1 MSIKRV
7 VDTQFWEDATVIERY
22 SVEDK
27 YFLLYLMTNPHSAQ
41 VGIYK
46 LPKKIISFETG
57 YTVDSVSVILERF
70 ENKYKNVLYDNDTH
84 EISVINSLKYSI
96 VKGGKPVGDLL
107 IKELNKIDSDFL
119 VEETYNHLLKFWD
132 KSDRIFDETVKLI
145 FEDEL
150 SKRKEPKETNDN
162 DNDNDNE
169 ESYHDSSWAKPKSV
183 INVGTKPLLADGQ
196 TKMKVGKNRQ
206 TKINVGKD
214 GQMSGQNNKKNPKK
228 PKVLSESGQKSGQN
242 DQDEPKM
249 PTNTQLEDF
258 KKLWNLYPRKKHRDR
273 AYKAYKKAIKD
284 GTTNKQI
291 QDGIINLK
299 KEIAYKGTEMS
310 FIPYGSTWFNGKCWE
325 DEYEIGNVEQSND
338 YKTNEITRLENE
350 LQDEKLDPIERNF
363 MSKKLAELKG
373 SA

>member
-1 MSIKRV
+1 MSVKRV
-7 VDTQFWEDATVIERY
+7 VDTQFWEDANVIERY

-41 VGIYK
+41 VGVYK

-70 ENKYKNVLYDNDTH
+70 ENKYKNILYDSDTH
-84 EISVINSLKYSI
+84 EISVLNSLKYSI

-107 IKELNKIDSDFL
+107 IKELNKIDSDYL
-119 VEETYNHLLKFWD
+119 IESTYSHLLKFWD

-169 ESYHDSSWAKPKSV
+169 ESYHDSSWTSHKSV
-183 INVGTKPLLADGQ
+183 INVDTKPLETGVQ
-196 TKMKVGKNRQ
+196 KENGHVQNVQKSVQNKN
-206 TKINVGKD
+206 
-214 GQMSGQNNKKNPKK
+214 GQNKN
-228 PKVLSESGQKSGQN
+228 GQKVFKN
-242 DQDEPKM
+242 DQ
-249 PTNTQLEDF
+249 LENF
-258 KKLWNLYPRKKHRDR
+258 EKLWKLYPRKKRKDR
-273 AYKAYKKAIKD
+273 AYKAYKKAIKE

-291 QDGIINLK
+291 QDGIINFK
-299 KEIAYKGTEMS
+299 KEIAYKGIEMN

-325 DEYEIGNVEQSND
+325 DEYETGTSNQPVNYQSD
-338 YKTNEITRLENE
+338 EINRLEKE
-350 LQDEKLDPIERNF
+350 LQNDQLEATERIF
-363 MSKKLAELKG
+363 MTNKLAELKG
-373 SA
+373 RE

>member
-84 EISVINSLKYSI
+84 EISVLNSLKYSI

-119 VEETYNHLLKFWD
+119 IESTYNHLLKFWD

-169 ESYHDSSWAKPKSV
+169 ESYHDSSWASHKSV
-183 INVGTKPLLADGQ
+183 INVDTEPVETGVQKENGHVQ
-196 TKMKVGKNRQ
+196 SVQKSVQNKNGHDE
-206 TKINVGKD
+206 N
-214 GQMSGQNNKKNPKK
+214 
-228 PKVLSESGQKSGQN
+228 GQKVSKN
-242 DQDEPKM
+242 DQ
-249 PTNTQLEDF
+249 LENF
-258 KKLWNLYPRKKHRDR
+258 EKLWKLYPRKKRKDR
-273 AYKAYKKAIKD
+273 AYKAYKKAIKE

-291 QDGIINLK
+291 QDGIINFK
-299 KEIAYKGTEMS
+299 KEIAYKGIEMN
-310 FIPYGSTWFNGKCWE
+310 FIPYGSTWFNGKGWE
-325 DEYEIGNVEQSND
+325 DEYETGTSNQPVNYQTD
-338 YKTNEITRLENE
+338 EINRLENE
-350 LQDEKLDPIERNF
+350 LQNNNLDAVERTF
-363 MSKKLAELKG
+363 MTNKLAELKG
-373 SA
+373 RE

>member
-84 EISVINSLKYSI
+84 EISVLNSLKYSI

-150 SKRKEPKETNDN
+150 SKRKEPKEFNDN

-183 INVGTKPLLADGQ
+183 INVDTKPLETGVQKENGHVQSVQKDVQ
-196 TKMKVGKNRQ
+196 NKNGHSG
-206 TKINVGKD
+206 N
-214 GQMSGQNNKKNPKK
+214 GQNNSIN
-228 PKVLSESGQKSGQN
+228 GQKSVQKEPNGQKSVQN
-242 DQDEPKM
+242 
-249 PTNTQLEDF
+249 NQLENF
-258 KKLWNLYPRKKHRDR
+258 EKLWKLYPRKKRKDR
-273 AYKAYKKAIKD
+273 AYKAYKKAIKE

-291 QDGIINLK
+291 QDGIVNLK

-325 DEYEIGNVEQSND
+325 DEYETGNVEQSND
-338 YKTNEITRLENE
+338 YKANEIARLENE
-350 LQDEKLDPIERNF
+350 LQDDNLDPIERNF

>member
-96 VKGGKPVGDLL
+96 VKGGKPVSDLL

-119 VEETYNHLLKFWD
+119 VEKTYNHLLKFWD

-162 DNDNDNE
+162 DNDNDNDDSYHD
-169 ESYHDSSWAKPKSV
+169 SYHDSSNSPAKAEPPLPYKEIVDYLNQKAGTSYRASGKKTQSLIKARYNESFKLDDFKQV
-183 INVGTKPLLADGQ
+183 IDNKVAEWKTDNNMAKYLRPETLFGTKFESYLNQSKATKPQSYGGGQVAD
-196 TKMKVGKNRQ
+196 
-206 TKINVGKD
+206 
-214 GQMSGQNNKKNPKK
+214 
-228 PKVLSESGQKSGQN
+228 
-242 DQDEPKM
+242 
-249 PTNTQLEDF
+249 
-258 KKLWNLYPRKKHRDR
+258 NLP
-273 AYKAYKKAIKD
+273 
-284 GTTNKQI
+284 
-291 QDGIINLK
+291 
-299 KEIAYKGTEMS
+299 
-310 FIPYGSTWFNGKCWE
+310 W
-325 DEYEIGNVEQSND
+325 
-338 YKTNEITRLENE
+338 
-350 LQDEKLDPIERNF
+350 
-363 MSKKLAELKG
+363 
-373 SA
+373 

>member
-1 MSIKRV
+1 MSVKRV
-7 VDTQFWEDATVIERY
+7 VDTQFWEDANVIERY

-41 VGIYK
+41 VGVYK

-70 ENKYKNVLYDNDTH
+70 ENKYKNILYDSDTH
-84 EISVINSLKYSI
+84 EISVLNSLKYSI

-119 VEETYNHLLKFWD
+119 IESTYNHLLKFWD

-169 ESYHDSSWAKPKSV
+169 ESYHDSSWASHKSV
-183 INVGTKPLLADGQ
+183 INVDTDPLETGVQ
-196 TKMKVGKNRQ
+196 KENGHVQSVQKSVQNKNGHDE
-206 TKINVGKD
+206 N
-214 GQMSGQNNKKNPKK
+214 
-228 PKVLSESGQKSGQN
+228 GQKVSKN
-242 DQDEPKM
+242 DQ
-249 PTNTQLEDF
+249 LENF
-258 KKLWNLYPRKKHRDR
+258 EKLWKLYPRKKRKDR
-273 AYKAYKKAIKD
+273 AYKAYKKAIKE

-291 QDGIINLK
+291 QDGIINFK
-299 KEIAYKGTEMS
+299 KEIAYKGIEMN
-310 FIPYGSTWFNGKCWE
+310 FIPYGSTWFNGKGWE
-325 DEYEIGNVEQSND
+325 DEYETGVSNQPVNYQTD
-338 YKTNEITRLENE
+338 EINRLENE
-350 LQDEKLDPIERNF
+350 LQNNKLDAVERTF
-363 MSKKLAELKG
+363 MTNKLAELKG
-373 SA
+373 RE